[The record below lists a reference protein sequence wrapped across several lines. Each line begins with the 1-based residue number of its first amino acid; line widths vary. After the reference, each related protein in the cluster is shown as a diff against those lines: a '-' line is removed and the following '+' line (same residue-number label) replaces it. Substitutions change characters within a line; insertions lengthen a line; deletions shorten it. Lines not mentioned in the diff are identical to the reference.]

1 MNIPRLSFLL
11 TATTLL
17 ACSSPRVVQPV
28 LAIVNISPSGGSTGV
43 ALDAVVSA
51 TFTQPLR
58 ANSINEGS
66 VYLLDEAEE
75 KVAADLTYVPDS
87 QAVLL
92 DPTEPLSLASNYV
105 LVLGE
110 AVASSEGNNLL
121 AEIRSTFR
129 TTGDAP
135 TNELPIANAGTDTTV
150 SVTDTVTLDGSESM
164 DPEGSTLDWSWS
176 FQFVPDGSVATLE
189 GADTANPTFL
199 ADLEGTYTVALVVS
213 DGIDNSNPAYV
224 QIEAVE
230 GPVDTGEP
238 TDTGDTGDTSE
249 PPNYDGFYTG
259 PVVFDISERQVLWAE
274 DSCTGTIEL
283 TVDSTAFPP
292 VAGTWACTFTTDGP
306 FYNFWPTL
314 SGTLDGTFTET
325 NAIAG
330 NFVMEGETT
339 AWGATFA
346 TAQSMAGSVPENQVD
361 VDVGGVVLDILYSG
375 DFTATR

>member
-1 MNIPRLSFLL
+1 MNIQRLSFLL
-11 TATTLL
+11 ITTTVL

-28 LAIVNISPSGGSTGV
+28 LAIINISPSGGSTGV

-75 KVAADLTYVPDS
+75 KITADLTYVPDS
-87 QAVLL
+87 QAVIL

-105 LVLGE
+105 LVLGQN
-110 AVASSEGNNLL
+110 VASSDGNNLL

-135 TNELPIANAGTDTTV
+135 TNELPIANAGSDQTV
-150 SVTDTVTLDGSESM
+150 SVTDTVTLDGSDSM

-176 FQFVPDGSVATLE
+176 FQVTPDGSVATLD

-199 ADLEGTYTVALVVS
+199 ADLEGTYTVALVAS

-238 TDTGDTGDTSE
+238 VDTGDTSE
-249 PPNYDGFYTG
+249 PLSYDGLYTG
-259 PVVFDISERQVLWAE
+259 PVLFDISERQVLWAE
-274 DSCTGTIEL
+274 DICTGTIEI
-283 TVDSTAFPP
+283 TVDSSAFPP
-292 VAGTWACTFTTDGP
+292 VAGTWTCTFTTDGP

-314 SGTLDGTFTET
+314 SGTLDGTFAET
-325 NAIAG
+325 NVIAG
-330 NFVMEGETT
+330 NFEMEGESTG
-339 AWGATFA
+339 WSATFA
-346 TAQSMAGSVPENQVD
+346 TAQSMTGSIPENQVD

-375 DFTATR
+375 DFTAMR